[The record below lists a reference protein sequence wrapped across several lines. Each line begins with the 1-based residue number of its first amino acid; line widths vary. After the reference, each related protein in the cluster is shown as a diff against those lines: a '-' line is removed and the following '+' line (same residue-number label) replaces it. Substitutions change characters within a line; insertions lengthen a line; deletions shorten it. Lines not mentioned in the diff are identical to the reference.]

1 MNRFAVVAAVLAM
14 GLGLPAEPADPRPGP
29 SDSAREA
36 ARRFGDALLKGSASA
51 LRPVLPDRGNVYLSL
66 SRLGPEEGSF
76 GSGQVEAVFRHFFA
90 SGSVRSFEVLRVE
103 TEGKASA
110 LVHARLAV
118 VDREGQRA
126 GARLHV
132 AFEPEGERWVLR
144 EIKETAE

>member
-1 MNRFAVVAAVLAM
+1 MSRCAVGAVVGAIS
-14 GLGLPAEPADPRPGP
+14 LGLLAQAADSRPEP
-29 SDSAREA
+29 SDA
-36 ARRFGDALLKGSASA
+36 ARGAARQFGDALLDGRASA
-51 LRPVLPDRGNVYLSL
+51 LRPILPERGNVYLSL

-76 GSGQVEAVFRHFFA
+76 GSGQVEALFRHFFA

-103 TEGKASA
+103 TEGDSSA

-126 GARLHV
+126 GTRMHL